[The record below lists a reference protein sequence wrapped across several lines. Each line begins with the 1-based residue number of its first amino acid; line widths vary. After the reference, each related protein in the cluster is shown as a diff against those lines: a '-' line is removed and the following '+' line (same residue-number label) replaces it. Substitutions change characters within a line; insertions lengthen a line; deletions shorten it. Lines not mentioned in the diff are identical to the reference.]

1 MLFCE
6 RRKAMKEIALQ
17 DIQGFRIGNAQDE
30 LGGTGCTVLIFPD
43 GAPCGV
49 DIRGGGPASRE
60 SELLNPTAA
69 AERIHAV
76 LLSGGSAFGLN
87 AAGGVMQ
94 YLEEKGIGFPT
105 GICNVPLVVASC
117 IFDLGCGDNV
127 RPDAAMGYAACVA
140 SEKHMIR
147 EGNYG
152 AGTGATVGKLCGPK
166 GMMKSGLGVYA
177 VQVGELKVGA
187 VVVVNAV
194 GDVLDEHNKII
205 AGMLNDDGTG
215 FADTRRVMLEEYGM
229 HDTLFSL
236 RAAAGTTNTT
246 IGAVVTNG
254 KFDKSHM
261 KKIAALASN
270 GFVRTIRPVN
280 TTADG
285 DSLYALSVGGVE
297 ADVSTTGTIASYV
310 VEQAVRRAVLTA
322 EQAYGVPAAK
332 SLTAY

>member
-1 MLFCE
+1 
-6 RRKAMKEIALQ
+6 MKEIALQ
-17 DIQGFRIGNAQDE
+17 DIHGFRIGSAQDSQ
-30 LGGTGCTVLIFPD
+30 GGTGCTVLIVPD

-60 SELLNPTAA
+60 SELLNPVAA
-69 AERIHAV
+69 AEKIHAV

-105 GICNVPLVVASC
+105 GVCKVPLVVASC

-127 RPDAAMGYAACVA
+127 RPDAAMGYAACA
-140 SEKHMIR
+140 DSERNSIR

-152 AGTGATVGKLCGPK
+152 AGTGATVGKLYGPAR
-166 GMMKSGLGVYA
+166 MMKSGLGTYA
-177 VQVGELKVGA
+177 VQLGELQVGA
-187 VVVVNAV
+187 VVIVNAV
-194 GDVLDEHNKII
+194 GDVLDENNQII
-205 AGMLNDDGTG
+205 AGMLTEDGKA
-215 FADTRRVMLEEYGM
+215 FADTRRAMLEEYGI
-229 HDTLFSL
+229 HDTLFSM

-254 KFDKSHM
+254 QFDKTHM

-285 DSLYALSVGGVE
+285 DSLYALSVGNVE
-297 ADVSTTGTIASYV
+297 ADVSTTGVIAAYV
-310 VEQAVRRAVLTA
+310 VEQAVRRAVLAA
-322 EQAYGVPAAK
+322 EPAYGVPAACQYR
-332 SLTAY
+332 A

>member
-1 MLFCE
+1 
-6 RRKAMKEIALQ
+6 MKEIALQ

-187 VVVVNAV
+187 VV
-194 GDVLDEHNKII
+194 
-205 AGMLNDDGTG
+205 
-215 FADTRRVMLEEYGM
+215 
-229 HDTLFSL
+229 
-236 RAAAGTTNTT
+236 
-246 IGAVVTNG
+246 TNG

-285 DSLYALSVGGVE
+285 DSLYALSVGDVE
-297 ADVSTTGTIASYV
+297 ADVSTTGTIAAYV

-332 SLTAY
+332 SLTTY